1 MYCPFCASAVVSQG
15 RTFCSSC
22 GKNIS
27 FLYSVDTTQ
36 QATTSE
42 AESSGTDALA
52 TFQNFRSIKD
62 MERRSCF
69 KKKKNLK
76 EKYVK
81 MLIGLMTRKDSIL
94 KPVRGSCLPLV
105 VEPESNATQLQKAAE
120 QKMRNFNQNL
130 NCGPYTLLYP
140 DGTEVK
146 NIPGTQTSFSLQL
159 YKEAIGKAYQRITL
173 YLCTVED
180 FVAQIEEHVTSDSS
194 DSEVIAISGVTAQS
208 NATYILPSVAFDTEV
223 PGTSRDAMTATCYS
237 TYTELYAPVVI
248 EDEESGSDAESLSIS
263 KDTEMEQPSAANIIA
278 NLASQIDHCA
288 ISRFNICRSDI
299 WDGAVRGFK
308 RGTFSEKKDL
318 YVKFSDDEGRLE
330 EGIDMG
336 GPKREFLSLL
346 MRRLNQR
353 PIFDGPPESR
363 YLVYNSTA
371 SRDNEYRLAGQMIAV
386 SIVHGGPGPNF
397 LSKDL
402 VSYMSGQS
410 SFNSSVEDIKDE
422 VIGTVLQEILN
433 ASSLESLQDLM
444 LRHSTM
450 LQTAGCFK
458 SVASLQEKHSV
469 VREYLRWY
477 IIERNHSAIESTAAV
492 PCGYGPS
499 SLPCG

>member
-1 MYCPFCASAVVSQG
+1 
-15 RTFCSSC
+15 
-22 GKNIS
+22 
-27 FLYSVDTTQ
+27 
-36 QATTSE
+36 
-42 AESSGTDALA
+42 
-52 TFQNFRSIKD
+52 
-62 MERRSCF
+62 
-69 KKKKNLK
+69 
-76 EKYVK
+76 
-81 MLIGLMTRKDSIL
+81 
-94 KPVRGSCLPLV
+94 
-105 VEPESNATQLQKAAE
+105 
-120 QKMRNFNQNL
+120 
-130 NCGPYTLLYP
+130 
-140 DGTEVK
+140 
-146 NIPGTQTSFSLQL
+146 
-159 YKEAIGKAYQRITL
+159 
-173 YLCTVED
+173 
-180 FVAQIEEHVTSDSS
+180 
-194 DSEVIAISGVTAQS
+194 
-208 NATYILPSVAFDTEV
+208 
-223 PGTSRDAMTATCYS
+223 
-237 TYTELYAPVVI
+237 
-248 EDEESGSDAESLSIS
+248 
-263 KDTEMEQPSAANIIA
+263 
-278 NLASQIDHCA
+278 
-288 ISRFNICRSDI
+288 
-299 WDGAVRGFK
+299 
-308 RGTFSEKKDL
+308 
-318 YVKFSDDEGRLE
+318 
-330 EGIDMG
+330 MG

-477 IIERNHSAIESTAAV
+477 IIERNHSAIERFKDGLNCLDFLTALQQYPAV
-492 PCGYGPS
+492 MAPLLCHVDKRLSALDIENLFKPDLSEAGSNKRNQEERTISFWADYLLDCEESDSVITLEDIFMFATGVSGIPPAGLEPLPKLQFLES
-499 SLPCG
+499 SKFPMANTCANILKLPLLENYNTFKENMTFGIRNSP